1 MKTAREIRD
10 EIDALREIK
19 PTVRRFTAFGDDNWA
34 AIDRQIEALVDEW
47 TDDNAYDALD
57 EGDISEHEFQ
67 AASEAIAWVNGDYD
81 EYEDDDGEIIDRP
94 SLSWKSLVE

>member
-1 MKTAREIRD
+1 MKTAQEIHA
-10 EIDALREIK
+10 EVDALRKMK
-19 PTVRRFTAFGDDNWA
+19 PDVRHFTAFGDDNWA
-34 AIDRQIEALVDEW
+34 AIDRQIEALVGEW

-81 EYEDDDGEIIDRP
+81 EYEEDGEIIDRP